1 MLIRVLIVLLA
12 VLNLGVALWW
22 MTRSAPQPPRPPE
35 LPSGVA
41 QLQLVPMSTPTP
53 APAPAATSTSTG
65 EPVTAI
71 PPTSAPIPAS
81 VLATDPPAPSTPT
94 VPSAPAQCFSLG
106 PFTEAGQ
113 AVAAAERVKSVIQ
126 TSRPRTVP
134 GAGASGYRVLLPAA
148 ESREAA
154 QAIAQRIGAAVFDD
168 FLIINNGEE
177 ANSIA
182 LGRYRSREAAL
193 RRQESLRA
201 AGFAAQTLATG
212 REAPPQWW
220 LDVALLE
227 SADAAQLRQLAAST
241 QSVPLDCARL
251 R

>member
-1 MLIRVLIVLLA
+1 
-12 VLNLGVALWW
+12 
-22 MTRSAPQPPRPPE
+22 
-35 LPSGVA
+35 
-41 QLQLVPMSTPTP
+41 
-53 APAPAATSTSTG
+53 
-65 EPVTAI
+65 
-71 PPTSAPIPAS
+71 
-81 VLATDPPAPSTPT
+81 
-94 VPSAPAQCFSLG
+94 
-106 PFTEAGQ
+106 
-113 AVAAAERVKSVIQ
+113 
-126 TSRPRTVP
+126 VP

-154 QAIAQRIGAAVFDD
+154 QAIAQRIGAAGFDD

-220 LDVALLE
+220 LDVALRE
-227 SADAAQLRQLAAST
+227 SADATQLRQLAAST

>member
-22 MTRSAPQPPRPPE
+22 MTRPAPLPPQPPA

-41 QLQLVPMSTPTP
+41 QLQLVQDPAPEPEPAAPERPVAPVPAVADSTPTAAADP
-53 APAPAATSTSTG
+53 VSTAGSPAA
-65 EPVTAI
+65 A
-71 PPTSAPIPAS
+71 A
-81 VLATDPPAPSTPT
+81 VLPPAPP
-94 VPSAPAQCFSLG
+94 PAQCFSLG
-106 PFTEAGQ
+106 PFAEAGL
-113 AVAAAERVKSVIQ
+113 AVAAAERLKDHVQVAK
-126 TSRPRTVP
+126 PRTLP
-134 GAGASGYRVLLPAA
+134 AAGASGYRVLMPAA

-154 QAIAQRIGAAVFDD
+154 QAVAQRIGAAGFDD
-168 FLIINNGEE
+168 FLVINNGEE

-201 AGFAAQTLATG
+201 AGFVAQLLPIGRDAA
-212 REAPPQWW
+212 PQWW
-220 LDVALLE
+220 LDVALDG
-227 SADAAQLRQLAAST
+227 SADAAQLRRLAASA